1 MESRGCEWPD
11 GCNRGA
17 FRTVA
22 VPDGRNLALC
32 LRHAGREW
40 NRRKAANRA
49 AGRCPCGAA
58 PTPGYRTCEA
68 CRERGRRVRKRAR
81 AFNARAAECGL
92 TLPRQAGR
100 RVAFLNAYREAFSR
114 SQRAARRAWR
124 RSWARGSLRSLGPF
138 VSTVA
143 VPWEGH
149 QVTVRATF
157 DMSRGGMT
165 VHGIPARAG

>member
-1 MESRGCEWPD
+1 METRGCEWPD

-32 LRHAGREW
+32 LRHAGETW
-40 NRRKAANRA
+40 NRRKSANRA
-49 AGRCPCGAA
+49 AGRCPCGAE

-68 CRERGRRVRKRAR
+68 CRERGRRDRKRVR
-81 AFNARAAECGL
+81 AFNAKAADM
-92 TLPRQAGR
+92 
-100 RVAFLNAYREAFSR
+100 R

-138 VSTVA
+138 TRTVA
-143 VPWEGH
+143 VSWEGH
-149 QVTVRATF
+149 AVTVRATF
-157 DMSRGGMT
+157 DMSRGGMK
-165 VHGIPARAG
+165 VHGILASAA